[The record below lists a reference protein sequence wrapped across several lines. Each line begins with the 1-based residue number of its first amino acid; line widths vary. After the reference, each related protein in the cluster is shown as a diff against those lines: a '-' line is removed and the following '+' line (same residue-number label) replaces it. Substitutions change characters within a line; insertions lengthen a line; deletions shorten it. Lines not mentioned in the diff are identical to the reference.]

1 MLRDVT
7 TFQHGNGMNIQ
18 AFLDTYGKFFKNSR
32 KQREVKRLD
41 HIFIHILNIYNK
53 KKKESTYQ
61 PEEYQILDLKIMV
74 LKGYLKKH

>member
-32 KQREVKRLD
+32 KQHEIKRLD
-41 HIFIHILNIYNK
+41 RVKFINGGLLTQNLLAK
-53 KKKESTYQ
+53 FK
-61 PEEYQILDLKIMV
+61 L
-74 LKGYLKKH
+74 